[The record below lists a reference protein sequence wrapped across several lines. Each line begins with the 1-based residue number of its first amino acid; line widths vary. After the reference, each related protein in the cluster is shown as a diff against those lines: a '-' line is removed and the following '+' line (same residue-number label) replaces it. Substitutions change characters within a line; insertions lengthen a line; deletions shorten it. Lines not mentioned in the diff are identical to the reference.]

1 MRTQVYDVAHLVVV
15 LFMLPACTLSLV
27 NDKCKYCSLI
37 VETFKTGLKKT
48 ENRHFGGGNTAW
60 EEKNLGKFAK
70 SETRLVEVMEYLCKL
85 RNVDPL
91 TKTKFDGVKE
101 IEFKCQQLVEEHE
114 ETIEN
119 WYFHKQ
125 SSDPDMFAWLCHDKL
140 NLCCP
145 EGRYGKDCKPCP
157 GVEKG
162 LPACFGRGK
171 CHGDGSREGKGK
183 CECQKGYVG
192 FMCSNCDA
200 NYFAVVQTPN
210 SIECKA
216 CHAACTGG
224 CTKEGPAGCVECRS
238 GWIMDAD
245 EGCKDIN
252 ECEDEGRCPGEH
264 ASCINT
270 EGSFECSCIAD
281 YVRNA
286 NGTCVLDVQAR
297 PVEVWLPPDVLLRS
311 IALSSLCILLTVVIW
326 RRSVGLLIFAA
337 ICLLIVLYIEFR
349 VDHSTVPE
357 LSHNIF
363 LS

>member
-1 MRTQVYDVAHLVVV
+1 M
-15 LFMLPACTLSLV
+15 
-27 NDKCKYCSLI
+27 
-37 VETFKTGLKKT
+37 
-48 ENRHFGGGNTAW
+48 
-60 EEKNLGKFAK
+60 
-70 SETRLVEVMEYLCKL
+70 
-85 RNVDPL
+85 
-91 TKTKFDGVKE
+91 
-101 IEFKCQQLVEEHE
+101 VEEHE

-171 CHGDGSREGKGK
+171 CHSSYQGDGSREGKGK